1 MQCGT
6 GRIRRAAYTTRRG
19 THVMS
24 RLVKDMGAPGKWTS
38 KHKGVAGIGPRHPG
52 ELSRVGYSVSRGK
65 TARHTSLR
73 KAVRRYGPLST
84 FRKLNAIATYTKR
97 TSKGKS
103 RTFKADRNWVKKMYM
118 KK

>member
-1 MQCGT
+1 MGK
-6 GRIRRAAYTTRRG
+6 IRRAAYTTRRG
-19 THVMS
+19 AHVRS

-38 KHKGVAGIGPRHPG
+38 KHRGVPGIGPLQPG
-52 ELSRVGYSVSRGK
+52 ELGRVGYSVSRGK
-65 TARHTSLR
+65 TARHSSLR
-73 KAVRRYGPLST
+73 KAVRKYGPLST

-103 RTFKADRNWVKKMYM
+103 HTFKADRNWVKKMYM